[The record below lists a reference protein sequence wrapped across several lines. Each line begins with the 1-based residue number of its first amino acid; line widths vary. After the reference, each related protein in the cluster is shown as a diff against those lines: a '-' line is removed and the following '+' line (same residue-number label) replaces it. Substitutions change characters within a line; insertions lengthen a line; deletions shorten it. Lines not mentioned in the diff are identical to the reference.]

1 MLKRIRKQKGFTL
14 VEMLVAMS
22 IFAVFV
28 GVMIGSYT
36 GIVRGQRE
44 ANDYRTMY
52 AESRRVFESV
62 IYELRDGMVDY
73 GCNNVKNPS
82 LNELYLISKDGK
94 THTHIFEKEG
104 VLKMKKGSGED
115 KDLNSFEVKAKNVK
129 FNFYPAVDPYDSE
142 YVMKNGYQFHPFV
155 NMKMTFEKEK
165 RDGSFFTVDLET
177 TISSR
182 IYNQAANDIKC
193 S

>member
-1 MLKRIRKQKGFTL
+1 MLKKIRKQKGFTL

-62 IYELRDGMVDY
+62 IYELREGMVDY
-73 GCNNVKNPS
+73 GCNRNPS
-82 LNELYLISKDGK
+82 LSELYLISKDGK

-104 VLKMKKGSGED
+104 VLKMEKGLEEE

-142 YVMKNGYQFHPFV
+142 YVMNNGYQFHPFV

-165 RDGSFFTVDLET
+165 RDHSFFTVNLET

-182 IYNQAANDIKC
+182 IYNQVTNDLKC
-193 S
+193 N

>member
-1 MLKRIRKQKGFTL
+1 MLKKIRKQKGFTL

-62 IYELRDGMVDY
+62 IYELREGMVDY
-73 GCNNVKNPS
+73 GCSKFKS
-82 LNELYLISKDGK
+82 LNELYLVSKDGK

-104 VLKMKKGSGED
+104 VLKMKKGSVEE
-115 KDLNSFEVKAKNVK
+115 KDLNSFEVKATDVE
-129 FNFYPAVDPYDSE
+129 FNIYPAVDPYDSG
-142 YVMKNGYQFHPFV
+142 YVMNNGYQFHPFV
-155 NMKMTFEKEK
+155 NMKMTFEKKK
-165 RDGSFFTVDLET
+165 RDDSLFTVDLET

-182 IYNQAANDIKC
+182 IYNQVANDLKC
-193 S
+193 N